1 MWQPSPHRLPR
12 RGPAPVGLVRGPV
25 VEYGLVD
32 LETVALLTSPKG
44 WSLLAALPEYDEAGA
59 VALGTSLREAG
70 YAPSLVAAALTQ
82 SRLRS
87 RATAKFGE
95 FARGMLFTPD
105 GLEQATRLE
114 IAARHASRYRRAG
127 VRHVYDL
134 GCGIGSDAMALASLG
149 LALTAVDADPAT
161 AAIAA
166 VNLRHFPEVTS
177 MTARAEDVAIPHGDP
192 EVGVWFDPAR
202 RVVSSTDASG
212 RTRRV
217 TGLDAISPPWS
228 LVESVAARVPATG
241 AKLAPNFP
249 HSAVPAGAEAQ
260 WTSLRGEVLECAV
273 WWGPLVEHPGRTAAV
288 LGGDEPLLV
297 TEADV
302 APLPSGGRL
311 ASAGTRNAALGPV
324 AAGLPQSGCY
334 LYEPDRAVIAAG
346 LVGALV
352 VAVDGAELSHGVGYV
367 VGDVVADVPWA
378 TRYVVTHA
386 MKANAKQV
394 RGWLRAQGAGR
405 LTLKRR
411 GGRIDPGVFRQ
422 QLRLDGRGD
431 EITAILTTAGTTPA
445 FLAVERV

>member
-1 MWQPSPHRLPR
+1 M
-12 RGPAPVGLVRGPV
+12 
-25 VEYGLVD
+25 D
-32 LETVALLTSPKG
+32 LETVALLASPKG
-44 WSLLAALPEYDEAGA
+44 WSLLAALPEYDEAGT
-59 VALGTSLREAG
+59 VALGTSLRQAG
-70 YAPSLVAAALTQ
+70 YAPELVAAALTQ

-87 RATAKFGE
+87 RAATKFGE
-95 FARGMLFTPD
+95 FARGMLLTPD

-134 GCGIGSDAMALASLG
+134 GCGIGSDSMAFASLG
-149 LALTAVDADPAT
+149 MAVTAVDADPAT
-161 AAIAA
+161 ATIAGI
-166 VNLRHFPEVTS
+166 NLRHFPEASSAV
-177 MTARAEDVAIPHGDP
+177 ALAEEFELPTHDP
-192 EVGVWFDPAR
+192 GIGVWFDPAR
-202 RVVSSTDASG
+202 RVLTSTDASG
-212 RTRRV
+212 RARRV

-241 AKLAPNFP
+241 AKLAPNFA

-260 WTSLRGEVLECAV
+260 WTSLRGEVLECAL
-273 WWGPLVEHPGRTAAV
+273 WWGPLVENAGRTAAI
-288 LGGDEPLLV
+288 LGGPTPLHV
-297 TEADV
+297 TEADAAPLGTPASRASSGAGPETDPAGPHPV
-302 APLPSGGRL
+302 AP
-311 ASAGTRNAALGPV
+311 
-324 AAGLPQSGCY
+324 GLPQSGCY

-352 VAVDGAELSHGVGYV
+352 VAVDGAELSPGVGYV
-367 VGDVVADVPWA
+367 VSDSVADVPWA
-378 TRYVVTHA
+378 TRYVVTHS

-431 EITAILTTAGTTPA
+431 EITAILTSAGTTPA